1 MAPNLLW
8 DLRYLNP
15 ALKVRA
21 QSTHRHRAIAMT
33 KYNQIYND
41 LLASITSER
50 LQHGARLPSEAE
62 LMATYE
68 ASRGTVRKAIE
79 QLQER
84 GFAHKVHGKGTF
96 VLSTR
101 PIEFQLGGIVSFQE
115 TWPRLGE
122 NVSTDVVEF
131 SQIALEGALHAHI
144 DAEAGSSITRIKRV
158 RRIDGKRV
166 ILDINHFV
174 TDLIPGL
181 DEGIAQHSIY
191 AYIEQH
197 LKLQI
202 SYAQRTIEAV
212 PRSQDDQQHLDMDG
226 QSHVIVV
233 SNQTFLQDGRQF
245 EYTESRHTLDKF
257 YFSDVARR

>member
-1 MAPNLLW
+1 
-8 DLRYLNP
+8 
-15 ALKVRA
+15 
-21 QSTHRHRAIAMT
+21 MT
-33 KYNQIYND
+33 KYNQIYTD
-41 LLASITSER
+41 LLASITTER
-50 LQHGARLPSEAE
+50 LARGARLPSEAE
-62 LMATYE
+62 LMASYE

-84 GFAHKVHGKGTF
+84 GFAQKIHGKGTF
-96 VLSTR
+96 VLSSS

-115 TWPRLGE
+115 TYPRLGD

-131 SQIALEGALHAHI
+131 TQFALLESGLCEKL
-144 DAEAGSSITRIKRV
+144 DVEAGSLITRIKRV
-158 RRIDGKRV
+158 RRIDGNRV

-174 TDLIPGL
+174 SDLIPGL
-181 DEGIAQHSIY
+181 NPDIAQHSIY
-191 AYIEQH
+191 AYIEQT
-197 LKLQI
+197 LNLQI

-212 PRSQDDQQHLDMDG
+212 PRSKDDQQHLDLDG